1 MVRSVL
7 VPSINYPELRTID
20 GEDKGKEA
28 SLYEVELPTGE
39 AIIALGHERYSF
51 IDKGIVY
58 FPFYLVE
65 DNSVGDQIGVYEVFA
80 DVLPNL
86 IDEEGDVELEKMG
99 SPLIYSFVAKAIDA
113 SETDAKAIDASETD
127 ASETDASETDAKA
140 IDASE
145 TDAEELV
152 DEQIMQSQLE
162 HTKDISEEENKEY
175 EDKEDNDWVSK
186 LLRNNNIAIVD
197 NEGGGDC
204 LFAAVRD
211 GLDSVDA
218 GISVEEMRAIIAGE
232 ASEAIF
238 DTYKEHYD
246 MYASSV
252 REATKEM
259 SRLAR
264 ESTRIKSELKRTR
277 DLHEKQELIE
287 KAAKAAAEYSEHK
300 IQKQM
305 MSELAQEFS
314 FMRGVK
320 NIDLF
325 KKKIQTCSFW
335 ADTWAIS
342 TLERVLDIKLV
353 LLSEEAYTSGDLDNV
368 LHCGQLNDDILEE
381 KGSFT
386 PKWYIMLAYDGMHY
400 QIVTFK
406 GVGAFKFRQ
415 LPYEVKEMIDNKCL
429 EQMAGPYA
437 IIPEVMEYKLSKN
450 KDIADKE
457 TDKEE
462 EGDDE
467 VKLEVIES
475 DKDKDV
481 EEEVDV
487 SDSEKPIT
495 LTPKVEDIF
504 QFYEKSSAR
513 PLPGKGQGENA
524 DPSKYGALAANKNWR
539 RMLSDS
545 YPHSINIDN
554 KQWPSVEHYVL
565 SRYFQHE
572 PTVLEE
578 FTESSRSNVSKDILR
593 ARAMIQ
599 NGKFKGERILA
610 PEIKAIQPANTN
622 ENRQKALENKFKNE
636 QMRSVLKNTGD
647 ASLRQYIKGKPAKE
661 DTLLMAIRDNIT
673 S

>member
-1 MVRSVL
+1 MVRSIL

-20 GEDKGKEA
+20 GEDKGREA
-28 SLYEVELPTGE
+28 SLYEVELPSGE
-39 AIIALGHERYSF
+39 ATIALGHERYSF
-51 IDKGIVY
+51 IDEGIVY

-65 DNSVGDQIGVYEVFA
+65 DDSVGDQIGVYEVFA

-86 IDEEGDVELEKMG
+86 IDEEGDVELDKMG
-99 SPLIYSFVAKAIDA
+99 APLLYSFVSSASKKAESKTTEADSKDA
-113 SETDAKAIDASETD
+113 SESE
-127 ASETDASETDAKA
+127 
-140 IDASE
+140 
-145 TDAEELV
+145 AEDLI

-162 HTKDISEEENKEY
+162 HTKDMSEEEQKEY
-175 EDKEDNDWVSK
+175 EDKDDNDWVSK

-218 GISVEEMRAIIAGE
+218 GISVEEMRSMIAGE
-232 ASEAIF
+232 ANEGVYE
-238 DTYKEHYD
+238 TYKEHYD
-246 MYASSV
+246 MYATAV

-259 SRLAR
+259 SKLAR
-264 ESTRIKSELKRTR
+264 ESTRIKTELKRTR

-287 KAAKAAAEYSEHK
+287 KAAKAAAEYAEYK

-320 NIDLF
+320 TLALF
-325 KKKIQTCSFW
+325 KKKIQTCAFW

-342 TLERVLDIKLV
+342 TLERILDVKLV
-353 LLSEEAYTSGDLDNV
+353 LLSEEAYSSGDLDNV
-368 LHCGQLNDDILEE
+368 LHCGQLNDDILLE

-406 GVGAFKFRQ
+406 GVGAFKFNQ
-415 LPYEVKEMIDNKCL
+415 LPYEVKEMIVNKCL

-437 IIPEVMEYKLSKN
+437 IIPEVMEYKLSKS
-450 KDIADKE
+450 KDSADK
-457 TDKEE
+457 DEE
-462 EGDDE
+462 PEGDDE
-467 VKLEVIES
+467 VKLEVVES
-475 DKDKDV
+475 DKGDV
-481 EEEVDV
+481 EGEETEEV
-487 SDSEKPIT
+487 ENPLT
-495 LTPKVEDIF
+495 LIPKSEDIF

-524 DPSKYGALAANKNWR
+524 NPAKYSALAANKNWR

-554 KQWPSVEHYVL
+554 KQWPSVEHYTL
-565 SRYFQHE
+565 SRHFQHE

-578 FTESSRSNVSKDILR
+578 FTETSRSEVSKDISR

-599 NGKFKGERILA
+599 SGRFKGERILA
-610 PEIKAIQPANTN
+610 SDIKPIEPENDN
-622 ENRQKALENKFKNE
+622 ESRQKALQIKFNNE

-661 DTLLMAIRDNIT
+661 DTLLMAIRDNIID
-673 S
+673 